1 MGSLWPQLKGIT
13 MLKGIAMNG
22 AICWPQLIDITIDGV
37 IS

>member
-13 MLKGIAMNG
+13 MLKDIAMNG
-22 AICWPQLIDITIDGV
+22 ATCWPQLKDITIDGA